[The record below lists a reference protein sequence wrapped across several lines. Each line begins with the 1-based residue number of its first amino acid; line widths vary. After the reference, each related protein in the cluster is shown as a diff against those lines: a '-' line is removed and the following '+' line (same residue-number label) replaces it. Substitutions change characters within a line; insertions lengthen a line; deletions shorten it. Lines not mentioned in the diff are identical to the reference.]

1 MIKYGVFVVEK
12 NGGRRMG
19 KREGSFV
26 VINLIKGFKF
36 VVNFVCKNNM
46 SSYFLVFLI
55 FFHCNSLNI
64 YRWNIFMSV
73 Y

>member
-1 MIKYGVFVVEK
+1 VFVVEK

-64 YRWNIFMSV
+64 YRWNIFISV